1 MDQTE
6 EPQTPRR
13 IYYKSNI
20 CVLCGFAFVQAEV
33 TSTGETI
40 EKKLF
45 NKKLKL
51 TEEKILAIRN
61 VLGEFNHECITS
73 NNGVCKQC
81 FRTIE
86 KIIKSE
92 KEVEELQKE
101 IKASRSLVRRKYQLA
116 TPSPTKAK
124 TEKRLRSFTSPE
136 KLNVEKRRPF
146 PTFFNKVELVNILP
160 LPPVLGTKQTEKV
173 PVKPVRRSLP
183 FTGTDTDDRDV
194 FLEGEVETVLLCM
207 ELLVLVTVTVT
218 VADVAFYSFV
228 MK

>member
-1 MDQTE
+1 MDQAE

-13 IYYKSNI
+13 IYYKANI

-51 TEEKILAIRN
+51 TEEKISAIRN
-61 VLGEFNHECITS
+61 VLGEFNHECIIS

-86 KIIKSE
+86 RINKAE

-101 IKASRSLVRRKYQLA
+101 IKTSRSLVRQKYQLA
-116 TPSPTKAK
+116 TPSPTKTK
-124 TEKRLRSFTSPE
+124 IEKRLRSVISPE
-136 KLNVEKRRPF
+136 KANVEKRRSF
-146 PTFFNKVELVNILP
+146 PTTFSQVELVNILP
-160 LPPVLGTKQTEKV
+160 LPPVLEKHDPKQTEKV
-173 PVKPVRRSLP
+173 PLKPVGRSLP
-183 FTGTDTDDRDV
+183 FSGTDKDDRDV
-194 FLEGEVETVLLCM
+194 FLEGEVEVSMNLKC
-207 ELLVLVTVTVT
+207 
-218 VADVAFYSFV
+218 
-228 MK
+228 